1 MKKVW
6 KNPDFFQSSYSS
18 STTTRIKNI
27 AQNIFFNLKTID
39 NRIKWK
45 NYVTVTRVKLSVEL
59 DVELVIRERS
69 QISLVFYMLQC

>member
-45 NYVTVTRVKLSVEL
+45 NYVTVTRAKLSVEL
-59 DVELVIRERS
+59 DILVIREQS
-69 QISLVFYMLQC
+69 MFIQL

>member
-27 AQNIFFNLKTID
+27 AQNIFVNLKTID